1 MAEHLLIFARH
12 PALGQ
17 VKTRLAAGV
26 GEAEALRIYRNLLA
40 HTRAAADGVAVHK
53 ALWLAGDA
61 PEGSEFSGWAGYEQR
76 PQAAGDLG
84 QRMHTAFAAAFAAG
98 AKAAVIIGTDC
109 PELSTPLLQQAFE
122 RLKTH
127 DVVAGPAHDGG
138 YYLLGMRQ
146 MVPDFFLNKTW
157 STETVLADTLADA
170 QRMGLAVAL
179 LPPLSDVDN
188 AEDLAAWQQR
198 VADAAVTRAV

>member
-12 PALGQ
+12 PALGL
-17 VKTRLAAGV
+17 VKTRLAAGI
-26 GEAEALRIYRNLLA
+26 GPAEALQVYRNLLA
-40 HTRAAADGVAVHK
+40 HTRAAADGLIAHK
-53 ALWLAGDA
+53 TLWLAGEPA
-61 PEGSEFSGWAGYEQR
+61 AASEFESWTGYEQR

-84 QRMHTAFAAAFAAG
+84 QRMHQAFAQAFAAG
-98 AKAAVIIGTDC
+98 ASAAVIIGTDC
-109 PELSTPLLQQAFE
+109 PELSTALLEQAFAHLRSQE
-122 RLKTH
+122 
-127 DVVAGPAHDGG
+127 VVAGPAHDGG

-146 MVPDFFLNKTW
+146 LVPDFFANKHW

-170 QRMGLAVAL
+170 QRLGLTVAL

-198 VADAAVTRAV
+198 AATIIN